1 MGFRGSRVSV
11 VASTRAPC
19 VVEDA
24 HARSRDEVLRV
35 LGVSP
40 DKGLSSSE
48 AGERLVE
55 CGPNTLEAGKKRGF
69 LGVFIEQF
77 KNLFV
82 VMLLAATAFS
92 FVVGETLDA
101 ILILAIVLFMAIMGS
116 VQEYRAE
123 KILETLKRL
132 ASPKA
137 RVLRDGR
144 IVVVDSSELVPG
156 DVILLS
162 EGDRVP
168 ADARLIEDRDLYVD
182 ESMLT
187 GESVPVRKQAGVVLP
202 SDVIESDRVNI
213 VYSGTFVVRGT
224 GKAVVVATGVNT
236 YMGRIARIVAEAEET
251 RTPFQV
257 ELDRLAKRIAAIV
270 VAVAAMSF
278 VIGFVKHEAELID
291 LVLTSI
297 ALAVAAV
304 PEGLPAIVVIVF
316 SVAAWNM
323 ARRNAL
329 VRRLAAVEAL
339 GSASVIAT
347 DKTGT
352 LTVNE
357 MTVKRLLSP
366 SGNAYSVT
374 GEGYSFK
381 GGVFLGEKRVDI
393 NESRWAH
400 LVALVSALNNNAE
413 VSDGEIQGDPLE
425 AALIVLAAKLG
436 LDPHEARRR
445 YRRLREISFSSE
457 RKRMTVIVD
466 YDGKILV
473 LSKGAPEVIVERS
486 VAYMDDNGVVR
497 DLDTATKQKLLTEV
511 EEDAGKGFRVIALA
525 YREGGREDLEASE
538 DTVESKLVLLGFA
551 SLIDPPR
558 PEAPEAVKKAIGAG
572 IRVVMVTGDHPA
584 TARAIAEM
592 IGLPR
597 GRVVTGWELER
608 MSDEELARIA
618 DEVTVFA
625 RVTPVHKARI
635 VRVYRS
641 LGHIVAVTG
650 DGVNDAPALKLADIG
665 VAMGMRGTDVAK
677 EAADIILLDDNF
689 ATIVAAVEE
698 GRRSFDNVKRTVLY
712 LLSANIAEVAAIF
725 YAALRGIG
733 IIFTAPMLLW
743 INIVTDGFPAAGLA
757 FEEAEKDVMK
767 RPPRRRDEP
776 ILGKNQLAYL
786 LILGIVLTSLTLA
799 LYHYYDEK
807 GHDVGRAAGFY
818 ALMAGELALS
828 FSMRR
833 LNTPMTPGMLFRNK
847 QWLMGYMAGLAFSIA
862 AVTVLAPLF
871 SVARL
876 GLVDIVLITIAGHA
890 VILGFEEARKRAGLR
905 I

>member
-1 MGFRGSRVSV
+1 MGLGFRVSV
-11 VASTRAPC
+11 VASAKTLCIVA
-19 VVEDA
+19 DA
-24 HARSRDEVLRV
+24 HARSKDEVLRA

-48 AGERLVE
+48 ARRRLGE
-55 CGPNTLEAGKKRGF
+55 CGLNILEAGKRRGF
-69 LGVFIEQF
+69 LDVFAEQF

-82 VMLLAATAFS
+82 VMLLAATVFS
-92 FVVGETLDA
+92 LAVGETIDA
-101 ILILAIVLFMAIMGS
+101 ILIFAIVLFMAVMGS

-123 KILETLKRL
+123 KILEALKRL

-137 RVLRDGR
+137 HVLRDGR
-144 IVVVDSSELVPG
+144 IVTIDSSELVPG
-156 DVILLS
+156 DVIVLS

-168 ADARLIEDRDLYVD
+168 ADARVIEDRDLYVD

-187 GESVPVRKQAGVVLP
+187 GESVPVRKQADVVLQRGT
-202 SDVIESDRVNI
+202 IESDRVNI
-213 VYSGTFVVRGT
+213 VYSGTFVVRGS
-224 GKAVVVATGVNT
+224 GKAVVVATGMNT

-257 ELDRLAKRIAAIV
+257 ELDRLAKRIAAII
-270 VAVAAMSF
+270 VAIAVMSF
-278 VIGFVKHEAELID
+278 IIGYVKHEAGIVD

-366 SGNAYSVT
+366 DGKAYTVT
-374 GEGYSFK
+374 GEGYIFR
-381 GGVFLGEKRVDI
+381 GGVFLGEKRITV
-393 NESRWAH
+393 NESKWAR
-400 LVALVSALNNNAE
+400 LVALVSLLNNNAE
-413 VSDGEIQGDPLE
+413 VSDGKIRGDPLE

-436 LDPHEARRR
+436 LDPSGARRS

-457 RKRMTVIVD
+457 RKRMTVIVEH
-466 YDGKILV
+466 DGELLV

-486 VAYMDDNGVVR
+486 VAYMDSSGVVV
-497 DLDTATKQKLLTEV
+497 DLSDTAKKKLLEKV
-511 EEDAGKGFRVIALA
+511 EEEAGRGFRVIALA
-525 YREGGREDLEASE
+525 YREAARGDLEA
-538 DTVESKLVLLGFA
+538 DDDAVESKLILLGFA

-558 PEAPEAVKKAIGAG
+558 PEVPEAVRKAISAG
-572 IRVVMVTGDHPA
+572 IKVVMVTGDHPA
-584 TARAIAEM
+584 TARAIASM
-592 IGLPR
+592 IGLPE
-597 GRVVTGWELER
+597 GRVVTGWELEK
-608 MSDEELARIA
+608 MSDEELAKVA

-625 RVTPVHKARI
+625 RVTPEHKARI

-665 VAMGMRGTDVAK
+665 VAMGVRGTDVAK
-677 EAADIILLDDNF
+677 EASDIILLDDNF

-712 LLSANIAEVAAIF
+712 LLSANIAEVAVIF

-743 INIVTDGFPAAGLA
+743 INLVTDGFPAAGMA

-776 ILGKNQLAYL
+776 ILGRNQFVYL
-786 LILGIVLTSLTLA
+786 LVLGMFITALVLAT
-799 LYHYYDEK
+799 YHYYEPHY
-807 GHDVGRAAGFY
+807 GHEASAAAAF
-818 ALMAGELALS
+818 LTMMSSELALS
-828 FSMRR
+828 LSLRR
-833 LNTPMTPGMLFRNK
+833 LNTPLALDVLLRNK
-847 QWLMGYMAGLAFSIA
+847 QWLLGYAAGLALSIA

-871 SVARL
+871 KIAPLSLEQIV
-876 GLVDIVLITIAGHA
+876 VLIAVSHIALVA
-890 VILGFEEARKRAGLR
+890 FEETRKRIGLR
-905 I
+905 V

>member
-1 MGFRGSRVSV
+1 MVSANTSV
-11 VASTRAPC
+11 PC
-19 VVEDA
+19 IVEDA
-24 HARSRDEVLRV
+24 HARSGDEVLRL

-40 DKGLSSSE
+40 DKGLAESE
-48 AGERLVE
+48 ARMRLE
-55 CGPNTLEAGKKRGF
+55 KCGPNVLEAGKKRGF
-69 LGVFIEQF
+69 LDVFVEQF

-82 VMLLAATAFS
+82 VMLLAATLFS
-92 FVVGETLDA
+92 LVVGETIDA
-101 ILILAIVLFMAIMGS
+101 ILIFAIILFMAVMGS

-123 KILETLKRL
+123 KILETLKKL

-137 RVLRDGR
+137 HVLRGGR

-156 DVILLS
+156 DIIVLS

-168 ADARLIEDRDLYVD
+168 ADARVIEDRDLYVD

-187 GESVPVRKQAGVVLP
+187 GESIPVRKQADVVLQR
-202 SDVIESDRVNI
+202 DVIESDRVNI
-213 VYSGTFVVRGT
+213 VYSGTFVVRGS
-224 GKAVVVATGVNT
+224 GKAVVVATGMNT
-236 YMGRIARIVAEAEET
+236 YMGRIARIVAEAEEIK
-251 RTPFQV
+251 TPFQV
-257 ELDRLAKRIAAIV
+257 ELDRLAKRIAAII
-270 VAVAAMSF
+270 VAIAAMSF
-278 VIGFVKHEAELID
+278 IIGYVKHEAGLVDLI
-291 LVLTSI
+291 LTSI

-357 MTVKRLLSP
+357 MTVKRILAP
-366 SGNAYSVT
+366 EGRVYTVT

-381 GGVFLGEKRVDI
+381 GGVFIGERRVTASE
-393 NESRWAH
+393 NKWAH
-400 LVALVSALNNNAE
+400 LVALVSLLNNNAE
-413 VSDGEIQGDPLE
+413 VSNGKIRGDPLE

-436 LDPHEARRR
+436 LDPATTRRR

-466 YDGKILV
+466 HDGKLLV

-486 VAYMDDNGVVR
+486 VAYMDSNGVVV
-497 DLDTATKQKLLTEV
+497 DLSDSMRQELLKKV
-511 EEDAGKGFRVIALA
+511 EEEAGKGFRVIALA
-525 YREGGREDLEASE
+525 YREANREELEADDE
-538 DTVESKLVLLGFA
+538 AIESKLVLLGFA

-558 PEAPEAVKKAIGAG
+558 PEVPEAVRKALSAG
-572 IRVVMVTGDHPA
+572 IKVVMVTGDHPA
-584 TARAIAEM
+584 TARAIADM
-592 IGLPR
+592 IGLPE

-608 MSDEELARIA
+608 MSDEELAKIA

-625 RVTPVHKARI
+625 RVTPEHKARI

-665 VAMGMRGTDVAK
+665 VAMGIRGTDVAK
-677 EAADIILLDDNF
+677 EASDIILLDDNF

-712 LLSANIAEVAAIF
+712 LLSANIAEVAVIF

-743 INIVTDGFPAAGLA
+743 INLVTDGFPAAGLA
-757 FEEAEKDVMK
+757 FEEAESDVMK

-776 ILGKNQLAYL
+776 ILGKNQLIYL
-786 LILGIVLTSLTLA
+786 LVLGMFITFLVLAT
-799 LYHYYDEK
+799 YHYYEPHY
-807 GHDVGRAAGFY
+807 GHEASVAAAF
-818 ALMAGELALS
+818 LTMMSSELALS
-828 FSMRR
+828 LSLRR
-833 LNTPMTPGMLFRNK
+833 LNTPLSPAMILKNK
-847 QWLMGYMAGLAFSIA
+847 QWLLGYIAGLVLSIA
-862 AVTVLAPLF
+862 AVTLLAPLF
-871 SVARL
+871 KIEPLAPRQ
-876 GLVDIVLITIAGHA
+876 IAVLIIIPHIAIM
-890 VILGFEEARKRAGLR
+890 VFEEVRKRTALR